1 MTQADFVASMVAL
14 GQALRP
20 APLDPSPVLRLGRAL
35 VEEEARPLRRFLAS
49 FAERPDWHRSYWL
62 GQTALARAKLSPTGR
77 RAIDLL
83 GADPDLLSPSGDL
96 YDELAHTKTIAW
108 ALQRPE
114 LALATGEAF
123 LNLLERSGRPHRSA
137 PPFKRGTLDPASLV
151 ARSEVVLDGY
161 GRVDV
166 LMDGPTDVILVE
178 GKLHA
183 GEGADQTA
191 RYEKAAA
198 TFARGRRWTVVFL
211 TLDPDQVPSG
221 RALHLTLRE
230 LLAAWV
236 PIAADGSTPAH
247 RHLALYLAS
256 LGRVTGVAREGSFDD
271 WTFIERR
278 RALEL
283 VTGGGVK

>member
-1 MTQADFVASMVAL
+1 MTQAEFVATMVTL
-14 GQALRP
+14 GRATLPRK
-20 APLDPSPVLRLGRAL
+20 LDPSPVVRLGRVL
-35 VEEEARPLRRFLAS
+35 VEEEARPLRHFLTS
-49 FAERPDWHRSYWL
+49 FADRPDWHRSYWL
-62 GQTALARAKLSPTGR
+62 GQTALTRAKLSPTQR

-96 YDELAHTKTIAW
+96 HDELAHTKTIAW
-108 ALQRPE
+108 SLQRPE
-114 LALATGEAF
+114 LAMATRGAF
-123 LNLLERSGRPHRSA
+123 LDLLERRARPHHGA
-137 PPFKRGTLDPASLV
+137 PPFEQGALDPASLT

-166 LMDGPTDVILVE
+166 LLEGPTDAILVE

-183 GEGADQTA
+183 GEGADQTG

-198 TFARGRRWTVVFL
+198 KFARGRRWTVVFL
-211 TLDPDQVPSG
+211 TLDPDQAPSG

-230 LLAAWV
+230 LLSVWL
-236 PIAADGSTPAH
+236 PIAADGGTPAH

-256 LGRVTGVAREGSFDD
+256 LGRATGVARHGSFDD

-283 VTGGGVK
+283 VTMGGAR